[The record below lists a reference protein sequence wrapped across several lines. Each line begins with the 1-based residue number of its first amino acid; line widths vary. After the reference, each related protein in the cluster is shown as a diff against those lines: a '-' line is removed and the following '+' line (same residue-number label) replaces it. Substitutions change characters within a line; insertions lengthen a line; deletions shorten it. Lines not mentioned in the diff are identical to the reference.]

1 MELKDLALVSNGL
14 LHGDSLEISEFSID
28 TRSVKEG
35 DVYIAIKG
43 NNFDGHD
50 FIEEAENKKAKA
62 LIVNKVVRSNL
73 PFVVVSN
80 TLNFMEAIASH
91 NRSSFKGNVI
101 GITGTNGKTT
111 SKQIISNLLSQI
123 HKTHKTVG
131 NKNNH
136 IGVPLS
142 LLSINREC
150 EYAIIEL
157 GANHLGEINHLCKI
171 AKPDFGLITN
181 FGYAHIEGFGSFDGV
196 VKGKSELYNYLI
208 EKKGRLFINLDDVIQ
223 KKWLKYRPISTYGQ
237 TSKADFKIEQI
248 NNKGKGT
255 TIKIENLIIESQLFG
270 DYNFSNIGASVAI
283 SRFLR
288 VSNQKIKKALE
299 LYKPINKRSQVI
311 KKKNNKILLDAYNA
325 NPSSMIASINSFL
338 KNNPKNSIAVLGDM
352 LELGFYEKEGHVKI
366 IKLLESSAFEE
377 IFFVGKLFFK
387 FSKESNSFKKTIHF
401 FKEKIE
407 AYSYL
412 KKRKFEN
419 KNILIKGSR
428 KLQLEDTISFF

>member
-1 MELKDLALVSNGL
+1 MNVKDIYRLFQKTKGVVT
-14 LHGDSLEISEFSID
+14 D
-28 TRSVKEG
+28 TRLSVKNSF
-35 DVYIAIKG
+35 YIALKGINFDG
-43 NNFDGHD
+43 NNFAKEA
-50 FIEEAENKKAKA
+50 IEKGAFYALVNKKSIAKDNDRFIYVDDTLKTLQKLA
-62 LIVNKVVRSNL
+62 NYHRSIID
-73 PFVVVSN
+73 
-80 TLNFMEAIASH
+80 TKIIA
-91 NRSSFKGNVI
+91 
-101 GITGTNGKTT
+101 ITGSNGKTT
-111 SKQIISNLLSQI
+111 TKELLSEI
-123 HKTHKTVG
+123 LSKEFKIFATKG
-131 NKNNH
+131 NLNNH

-223 KKWLKYRPISTYGQ
+223 KKWLKYRHISTYGQ
-237 TSKADFKIEQI
+237 TSKANFKIEQI

-283 SRFLR
+283 SRFLG

-311 KKKNNKILLDAYNA
+311 NKKNNKILLDAYNA

>member
-1 MELKDLALVSNGL
+1 MNVKDIYRLFQKTKGVVT
-14 LHGDSLEISEFSID
+14 D
-28 TRSVKEG
+28 TRLSVKNCF
-35 DVYIAIKG
+35 YIALKGINFDG
-43 NNFDGHD
+43 NNFAKEA
-50 FIEEAENKKAKA
+50 IEKGAFYALVNKKSIAKDNDRFIYVDDTLKTLQKLA
-62 LIVNKVVRSNL
+62 NYHRSIID
-73 PFVVVSN
+73 
-80 TLNFMEAIASH
+80 TKIIA
-91 NRSSFKGNVI
+91 
-101 GITGTNGKTT
+101 ITGSNGKTT
-111 SKQIISNLLSQI
+111 TKELLSEI
-123 HKTHKTVG
+123 LSKEFKIFATKG
-131 NKNNH
+131 NLNNH

-283 SRFLR
+283 SRFLG

-311 KKKNNKILLDAYNA
+311 NKKNNKILLDAYNA

-366 IKLLESSAFEE
+366 IKLLESSPFEE

>member
-1 MELKDLALVSNGL
+1 MNVKDIYRLFQKTKGVVT
-14 LHGDSLEISEFSID
+14 D
-28 TRSVKEG
+28 TRLSVKNSF
-35 DVYIAIKG
+35 YIALKGINFDG
-43 NNFDGHD
+43 NNFAKEA
-50 FIEEAENKKAKA
+50 IEKGAFYALVNKKS
-62 LIVNKVVRSNL
+62 IVKDNDRFIYVDDTLQTLQKLANYHRSIIDTKV
-73 PFVVVSN
+73 
-80 TLNFMEAIASH
+80 IA
-91 NRSSFKGNVI
+91 
-101 GITGTNGKTT
+101 ITGSNGKTT
-111 SKQIISNLLSQI
+111 TKELLSEI
-123 HKTHKTVG
+123 LSKEFKIFATKG
-131 NKNNH
+131 NLNNH

-283 SRFLR
+283 SRFLG

-311 KKKNNKILLDAYNA
+311 NKKNNKILLDAYNA

-366 IKLLESSAFEE
+366 IKLLESSPFEE

-387 FSKESNSFKKTIHF
+387 FSKESNSFKKTMHF

-412 KKRKFEN
+412 KKRRFEN

>member
-1 MELKDLALVSNGL
+1 MNVKDIYRLFQKTKGVVT
-14 LHGDSLEISEFSID
+14 D
-28 TRSVKEG
+28 TRLSVKNSF
-35 DVYIAIKG
+35 YIALKGINFDG
-43 NNFDGHD
+43 NNFAKEA
-50 FIEEAENKKAKA
+50 IEKGAFYALVNKKSIAKDNDRFIYVDDTLKTLQKLA
-62 LIVNKVVRSNL
+62 NYHRSIID
-73 PFVVVSN
+73 
-80 TLNFMEAIASH
+80 TKIIA
-91 NRSSFKGNVI
+91 
-101 GITGTNGKTT
+101 ITGSNGKTT
-111 SKQIISNLLSQI
+111 TKELLSEI
-123 HKTHKTVG
+123 LSKEFKIFATKG
-131 NKNNH
+131 NLNNH

-283 SRFLR
+283 SRFLG

-311 KKKNNKILLDAYNA
+311 NKKNNKILLDAYNA

-412 KKRKFEN
+412 KKRKFKN

>member
-1 MELKDLALVSNGL
+1 MNVKDIYRLFQKTKGVVT
-14 LHGDSLEISEFSID
+14 D
-28 TRSVKEG
+28 TRLSVKNSF
-35 DVYIAIKG
+35 YIALKGINFDG
-43 NNFDGHD
+43 NNFAKEA
-50 FIEEAENKKAKA
+50 IEKGAFYALVNKKSIAKDNDRFIYVDDTLKTLQKLA
-62 LIVNKVVRSNL
+62 NYHRSIID
-73 PFVVVSN
+73 
-80 TLNFMEAIASH
+80 TKIIA
-91 NRSSFKGNVI
+91 
-101 GITGTNGKTT
+101 ITGSNGKTT
-111 SKQIISNLLSQI
+111 TKELLSEI
-123 HKTHKTVG
+123 LSKEFKIFATKG
-131 NKNNH
+131 NLNNH

-311 KKKNNKILLDAYNA
+311 NKKNNKILLDAYNA

-366 IKLLESSAFEE
+366 IKLLESSPFEE

>member
-1 MELKDLALVSNGL
+1 MNVKDIYRLFQKTKGVVT
-14 LHGDSLEISEFSID
+14 D
-28 TRSVKEG
+28 TRLSVKNSF
-35 DVYIAIKG
+35 YIALKGINFDG
-43 NNFDGHD
+43 NNFAKEA
-50 FIEEAENKKAKA
+50 IENGAFYALVNKKSIAKDNDRFIYVDDTLKTLQKLA
-62 LIVNKVVRSNL
+62 NYHRSIID
-73 PFVVVSN
+73 
-80 TLNFMEAIASH
+80 TKIIA
-91 NRSSFKGNVI
+91 
-101 GITGTNGKTT
+101 ITGSNGKTT
-111 SKQIISNLLSQI
+111 TKELLSEI
-123 HKTHKTVG
+123 LSKEFKIFATKG
-131 NKNNH
+131 NLNNH

-283 SRFLR
+283 SRFLG

-366 IKLLESSAFEE
+366 INLLESSAFEE

-387 FSKESNSFKKTIHF
+387 FSKESNNFKKTIHF

-412 KKRKFEN
+412 KKRKFKN

>member
-1 MELKDLALVSNGL
+1 MNVKDIYRLFQKTKGVVT
-14 LHGDSLEISEFSID
+14 D
-28 TRSVKEG
+28 TRLSVKNSF
-35 DVYIAIKG
+35 YIALKGINFDG
-43 NNFDGHD
+43 NNFAKEA
-50 FIEEAENKKAKA
+50 IENGAFYALVNKKSIAKDNDRFIYVDDTLKTLQKLA
-62 LIVNKVVRSNL
+62 NYHRSIID
-73 PFVVVSN
+73 
-80 TLNFMEAIASH
+80 TKIIA
-91 NRSSFKGNVI
+91 
-101 GITGTNGKTT
+101 ITGSNGKTT
-111 SKQIISNLLSQI
+111 TKELLSEI
-123 HKTHKTVG
+123 LSKEFKIFATRG
-131 NKNNH
+131 NLNNH

-283 SRFLR
+283 SRFLG
-288 VSNQKIKKALE
+288 VPNQKIKKALE

-412 KKRKFEN
+412 KKRKFKN

>member
-1 MELKDLALVSNGL
+1 MNVKDIYRLFQKTKGVVT
-14 LHGDSLEISEFSID
+14 D
-28 TRSVKEG
+28 TRLSVKNSF
-35 DVYIAIKG
+35 YIALKGINFDG
-43 NNFDGHD
+43 NNFAKEA
-50 FIEEAENKKAKA
+50 IEKGAFYALVNKKSIAKDNDRFIYVDDTLKTLQKLA
-62 LIVNKVVRSNL
+62 NYHRSIID
-73 PFVVVSN
+73 
-80 TLNFMEAIASH
+80 TKIIA
-91 NRSSFKGNVI
+91 
-101 GITGTNGKTT
+101 ITGSNGKTT
-111 SKQIISNLLSQI
+111 TKELLSEI
-123 HKTHKTVG
+123 LSKEFKIFATKG
-131 NKNNH
+131 NLNNH

-283 SRFLR
+283 SRFLG

-412 KKRKFEN
+412 KKRKFKN

>member
-1 MELKDLALVSNGL
+1 MNVKDIYRLFQKTKGVVT
-14 LHGDSLEISEFSID
+14 D
-28 TRSVKEG
+28 TRLSVKNSF
-35 DVYIAIKG
+35 YIALKGINFDG
-43 NNFDGHD
+43 NNFAKEA
-50 FIEEAENKKAKA
+50 IEKGAFYALVNKKSIAKDNDRFIYVDDTLKTLQKLA
-62 LIVNKVVRSNL
+62 NYHRSIIDTKV
-73 PFVVVSN
+73 
-80 TLNFMEAIASH
+80 IA
-91 NRSSFKGNVI
+91 
-101 GITGTNGKTT
+101 ITGSNGKTT
-111 SKQIISNLLSQI
+111 TKELLSEI
-123 HKTHKTVG
+123 LSKEFKIFATKG
-131 NKNNH
+131 NLNNH

-171 AKPDFGLITN
+171 AKPDLGLITN

-208 EKKGRLFINLDDVIQ
+208 EKKGRLFINLDDAIQ

-237 TSKADFKIEQI
+237 TSKADFKIEKI

-283 SRFLR
+283 SRFLG
-288 VSNQKIKKALE
+288 VPNQKIKKALE

-311 KKKNNKILLDAYNA
+311 NKKNNKILLDAYNA

-366 IKLLESSAFEE
+366 IKLLESSPFEE

>member
-1 MELKDLALVSNGL
+1 MNVKDIYRLFQKTKGVVT
-14 LHGDSLEISEFSID
+14 D
-28 TRSVKEG
+28 TRLSVKNCF
-35 DVYIAIKG
+35 YIALKGINFDG
-43 NNFDGHD
+43 NNFAKEA
-50 FIEEAENKKAKA
+50 IENGAFYALVNKKSIAKDNDRFIYVDDTLKTLQKLA
-62 LIVNKVVRSNL
+62 NYHRSIID
-73 PFVVVSN
+73 
-80 TLNFMEAIASH
+80 TKIIA
-91 NRSSFKGNVI
+91 
-101 GITGTNGKTT
+101 ITGSNGKTT
-111 SKQIISNLLSQI
+111 TKELLSEI
-123 HKTHKTVG
+123 LSKEFKIFATKG
-131 NKNNH
+131 NLNNH

-171 AKPDFGLITN
+171 AKPDLGLITN
-181 FGYAHIEGFGSFDGV
+181 FGYAHIEGFGSFEGV

-208 EKKGRLFINLDDVIQ
+208 EKKGRLFINLDDAIQ

-237 TSKADFKIEQI
+237 TSKADFKIEKI

-311 KKKNNKILLDAYNA
+311 NKKNNKILLDAYNA

-366 IKLLESSAFEE
+366 IKLLESSPFEE

-412 KKRKFEN
+412 KKRKFKN

>member
-1 MELKDLALVSNGL
+1 MNVKDIYRLFQKTKGVVT
-14 LHGDSLEISEFSID
+14 D
-28 TRSVKEG
+28 TRLSVKNCF
-35 DVYIAIKG
+35 YIALKGINFDG
-43 NNFDGHD
+43 NNFAKEA
-50 FIEEAENKKAKA
+50 IEKGAFYALVNKKS
-62 LIVNKVVRSNL
+62 IVKDNDRFIYVDD
-73 PFVVVSN
+73 
-80 TLNFMEAIASH
+80 TLQTLQKLANYHRNIIDTKIIA
-91 NRSSFKGNVI
+91 
-101 GITGTNGKTT
+101 ITGSNGKTT
-111 SKQIISNLLSQI
+111 TKELLSEI
-123 HKTHKTVG
+123 LSKEFKIFAAKG
-131 NKNNH
+131 NLNNH

-208 EKKGRLFINLDDVIQ
+208 EKKGRLFINLDDAIQ

-237 TSKADFKIEQI
+237 TSKADFKIEKI

-311 KKKNNKILLDAYNA
+311 NKKNNKILLDAYNA

-352 LELGFYEKEGHVKI
+352 LELGLYEKEGHVKI
-366 IKLLESSAFEE
+366 IKLLESSPFEE

-428 KLQLEDTISFF
+428 KLQLEDTINFF

>member
-1 MELKDLALVSNGL
+1 MNVKDIYRLFQKTKGVVT
-14 LHGDSLEISEFSID
+14 D
-28 TRSVKEG
+28 TRLSVKNCF
-35 DVYIAIKG
+35 YIALKGINFDG
-43 NNFDGHD
+43 NNFAKEA
-50 FIEEAENKKAKA
+50 IEKGAFYALVNKKSIAKDNDRFIYVDDTLKTLQKLA
-62 LIVNKVVRSNL
+62 NYHRSIID
-73 PFVVVSN
+73 
-80 TLNFMEAIASH
+80 TKIIA
-91 NRSSFKGNVI
+91 
-101 GITGTNGKTT
+101 ITGSNGKTT
-111 SKQIISNLLSQI
+111 TKELLSEI
-123 HKTHKTVG
+123 LSKEFKIFATKG
-131 NKNNH
+131 NLNNH

-237 TSKADFKIEQI
+237 TSKADFKIEKI

-283 SRFLR
+283 SRFLG
-288 VSNQKIKKALE
+288 VPNQKIKKALE

-311 KKKNNKILLDAYNA
+311 NKKNNKILLDAYNA

-366 IKLLESSAFEE
+366 IKLLESSPFEE

-428 KLQLEDTISFF
+428 KLQLEDTINFF

>member
-1 MELKDLALVSNGL
+1 MNVKDIYRLFQKTKGVVT
-14 LHGDSLEISEFSID
+14 D
-28 TRSVKEG
+28 TRLSVKNCF
-35 DVYIAIKG
+35 YIALKGINFDG
-43 NNFDGHD
+43 NNFAKEA
-50 FIEEAENKKAKA
+50 IEKGAFYALVNKKSIAKDNDRFIYVDDTLQTLQKLA
-62 LIVNKVVRSNL
+62 IYHRSIID
-73 PFVVVSN
+73 
-80 TLNFMEAIASH
+80 TKIIA
-91 NRSSFKGNVI
+91 
-101 GITGTNGKTT
+101 ITGSNGKTT
-111 SKQIISNLLSQI
+111 TKELLSEI
-123 HKTHKTVG
+123 LSKEFKIFATKG
-131 NKNNH
+131 NLNNH

-171 AKPDFGLITN
+171 AKPDLGLITN

-208 EKKGRLFINLDDVIQ
+208 EKKGRLFINLDDAIQ

-311 KKKNNKILLDAYNA
+311 NKKNNKILLDAYNA

-352 LELGFYEKEGHVKI
+352 LELGSYEKEGHVKI
-366 IKLLESSAFEE
+366 IKLLESSPFEE

-412 KKRKFEN
+412 KKRKFKN

-428 KLQLEDTISFF
+428 KLQLEDTINFF

>member
-1 MELKDLALVSNGL
+1 MNVKDIYRLFQKTKGVVT
-14 LHGDSLEISEFSID
+14 D
-28 TRSVKEG
+28 TRLSVKNSF
-35 DVYIAIKG
+35 YIALKGINFDG
-43 NNFDGHD
+43 NNFAKEA
-50 FIEEAENKKAKA
+50 IENGAFYALVNKKSIAKDNDRFIYVDDTLKTLQKLA
-62 LIVNKVVRSNL
+62 NYHRSIID
-73 PFVVVSN
+73 
-80 TLNFMEAIASH
+80 TKIIA
-91 NRSSFKGNVI
+91 
-101 GITGTNGKTT
+101 ITGSNGKTT
-111 SKQIISNLLSQI
+111 TKELLSEI
-123 HKTHKTVG
+123 LSKEFKIFATKG
-131 NKNNH
+131 NLNNH

-208 EKKGRLFINLDDVIQ
+208 EKKGRLFINLDDVVQ

-237 TSKADFKIEQI
+237 TSKANFKIEQI

-283 SRFLR
+283 SRFLG

-311 KKKNNKILLDAYNA
+311 NKKNNKILLDAYNA

-352 LELGFYEKEGHVKI
+352 LELGFYEKEGHLKI

-412 KKRKFEN
+412 KKRKFKN

>member
-1 MELKDLALVSNGL
+1 MNVKDIYRLFQKTKGVVT
-14 LHGDSLEISEFSID
+14 D
-28 TRSVKEG
+28 TRLSVKNSF
-35 DVYIAIKG
+35 YIALKGINFDG
-43 NNFDGHD
+43 NNFAKEA
-50 FIEEAENKKAKA
+50 IENGAFYALVNKKSIAKDNDRFIYVDDTLKTLQKLA
-62 LIVNKVVRSNL
+62 NYHRSIID
-73 PFVVVSN
+73 
-80 TLNFMEAIASH
+80 TKIIA
-91 NRSSFKGNVI
+91 
-101 GITGTNGKTT
+101 ITGSNGKTT
-111 SKQIISNLLSQI
+111 TKELLSEI
-123 HKTHKTVG
+123 LSKEFKIFATKG
-131 NKNNH
+131 NLNNH

-283 SRFLR
+283 SRFLG
-288 VSNQKIKKALE
+288 VPNQKIKKALE

-387 FSKESNSFKKTIHF
+387 FSKESNSFKKTMHF

-412 KKRKFEN
+412 KKRKFKN

>member
-1 MELKDLALVSNGL
+1 MNVKDIYRLFQKTKGVVT
-14 LHGDSLEISEFSID
+14 D
-28 TRSVKEG
+28 TRLSVKNCF
-35 DVYIAIKG
+35 YIALKGINFDG
-43 NNFDGHD
+43 NNFAKEA
-50 FIEEAENKKAKA
+50 IEKGAFYALVNKKS
-62 LIVNKVVRSNL
+62 VVKDNDRFIYVDDTLQTLQKLANYHRSIID
-73 PFVVVSN
+73 
-80 TLNFMEAIASH
+80 TKIIA
-91 NRSSFKGNVI
+91 
-101 GITGTNGKTT
+101 ITGSNGKTT
-111 SKQIISNLLSQI
+111 TKELLSEI
-123 HKTHKTVG
+123 LSKEFKIFATKG
-131 NKNNH
+131 NLNNH

-208 EKKGRLFINLDDVIQ
+208 EKKGRLFINLDDAIQ

-237 TSKADFKIEQI
+237 TSKADFKIEKI

-283 SRFLR
+283 SRFLG

-311 KKKNNKILLDAYNA
+311 NKKNNKILLDAYNA

-366 IKLLESSAFEE
+366 IKLLESSPFEE

-428 KLQLEDTISFF
+428 KLQLEDTINFF

>member
-1 MELKDLALVSNGL
+1 MNVKDIYRLFQKTKGVVT
-14 LHGDSLEISEFSID
+14 D
-28 TRSVKEG
+28 TRLSVKNSF
-35 DVYIAIKG
+35 YIALKGINFDG
-43 NNFDGHD
+43 NNFAKEA
-50 FIEEAENKKAKA
+50 IENGAFYALVNKKSIAKDNDRFIYVDDTLKTLQKLA
-62 LIVNKVVRSNL
+62 NYHRSIID
-73 PFVVVSN
+73 
-80 TLNFMEAIASH
+80 TKIIA
-91 NRSSFKGNVI
+91 
-101 GITGTNGKTT
+101 ITGSNGKTT
-111 SKQIISNLLSQI
+111 TKELLSEI
-123 HKTHKTVG
+123 LSKEFKIFATKG
-131 NKNNH
+131 NLNNH

-237 TSKADFKIEQI
+237 TSKANFKIEQI

-283 SRFLR
+283 SRFLG
-288 VSNQKIKKALE
+288 VPNQKIKKALE

-352 LELGFYEKEGHVKI
+352 LELGFYEKEGHLKI

-387 FSKESNSFKKTIHF
+387 FSKESNSFKKTMHF

-412 KKRKFEN
+412 KKRKFKN

>member
-1 MELKDLALVSNGL
+1 MNVKDIYRLFQKTKGVVT
-14 LHGDSLEISEFSID
+14 D
-28 TRSVKEG
+28 TRLSVKKSF
-35 DVYIAIKG
+35 YIALKGINFDG
-43 NNFDGHD
+43 NNFAKEA
-50 FIEEAENKKAKA
+50 IEKGAFYALVNKKSIAKDNDRFIYVDDTLKTLQKLA
-62 LIVNKVVRSNL
+62 NYHRSIID
-73 PFVVVSN
+73 
-80 TLNFMEAIASH
+80 TKIIA
-91 NRSSFKGNVI
+91 
-101 GITGTNGKTT
+101 ITGSNGKTT
-111 SKQIISNLLSQI
+111 TKELLSEI
-123 HKTHKTVG
+123 LSKEFKIFATKG
-131 NKNNH
+131 NLNNH

-255 TIKIENLIIESQLFG
+255 TVKIENLIIESQLLG

-283 SRFLR
+283 SRFLG

-311 KKKNNKILLDAYNA
+311 NKKNNKILLDAYNA

-412 KKRKFEN
+412 KKRKFKN

>member
-1 MELKDLALVSNGL
+1 MNVKDIYRLFQKTKGVVT
-14 LHGDSLEISEFSID
+14 D
-28 TRSVKEG
+28 TRLSVKNSF
-35 DVYIAIKG
+35 YIALKGINFDG
-43 NNFDGHD
+43 NNF
-50 FIEEAENKKAKA
+50 AK
-62 LIVNKVVRSNL
+62 
-73 PFVVVSN
+73 
-80 TLNFMEAIASH
+80 EAIEKGAFYALVDKKSIAKDNDRFIYVDDTLKTLQKLANYH
-91 NRSSFKGNVI
+91 RSIIDTKI
-101 GITGTNGKTT
+101 IAITGSNGKTT
-111 SKQIISNLLSQI
+111 TKELLSEI
-123 HKTHKTVG
+123 LSKEFKIFATKG
-131 NKNNH
+131 NLNNH

-171 AKPDFGLITN
+171 AKPDFGLMTN

-208 EKKGRLFINLDDVIQ
+208 EKKGRLFINLDDVVQ

-237 TSKADFKIEQI
+237 TSKANFKIEQI

-283 SRFLR
+283 SRFLG

-311 KKKNNKILLDAYNA
+311 NKKNNKILLDAYNA

-352 LELGFYEKEGHVKI
+352 LELGFYEKEGHLKI
-366 IKLLESSAFEE
+366 IKLIESSAFEE

-387 FSKESNSFKKTIHF
+387 FSKESNSFKKSIHF

-412 KKRKFEN
+412 KKRKFKN

>member
-1 MELKDLALVSNGL
+1 MNVKDIYRLFQKTKGVVT
-14 LHGDSLEISEFSID
+14 D
-28 TRSVKEG
+28 TRLSVKNCF
-35 DVYIAIKG
+35 YIALKGINFDG
-43 NNFDGHD
+43 NNFAKEA
-50 FIEEAENKKAKA
+50 IEKGAFYALVNKKS
-62 LIVNKVVRSNL
+62 VVKDNDRFIYVDDTLQTLQKLANYHRSIID
-73 PFVVVSN
+73 
-80 TLNFMEAIASH
+80 TKIIA
-91 NRSSFKGNVI
+91 
-101 GITGTNGKTT
+101 ITGSNGKTT
-111 SKQIISNLLSQI
+111 TKELLSEI
-123 HKTHKTVG
+123 LSKEFKIFATKG
-131 NKNNH
+131 NLNNH

-181 FGYAHIEGFGSFDGV
+181 FGYAHIEGFGSFEGV

-208 EKKGRLFINLDDVIQ
+208 EKKGRLFINLDDAIQ

-237 TSKADFKIEQI
+237 TSKADFKIEKI

-311 KKKNNKILLDAYNA
+311 NKKNNKILLDAYNA

-366 IKLLESSAFEE
+366 IKLLESSPFEE

-428 KLQLEDTISFF
+428 KLQLEDTINFF

>member
-1 MELKDLALVSNGL
+1 MNVKDIYRLFQKTKGVVT
-14 LHGDSLEISEFSID
+14 D
-28 TRSVKEG
+28 TRLSVKNCF
-35 DVYIAIKG
+35 YIALKGINFDG
-43 NNFDGHD
+43 NNFAKEA
-50 FIEEAENKKAKA
+50 IEKGAFYALVNKKS
-62 LIVNKVVRSNL
+62 IVKDNDRFIYVDDTLQTLQKLAIYHRSIID
-73 PFVVVSN
+73 
-80 TLNFMEAIASH
+80 TKIIA
-91 NRSSFKGNVI
+91 
-101 GITGTNGKTT
+101 ITGSNGKTT
-111 SKQIISNLLSQI
+111 TKELLSEI
-123 HKTHKTVG
+123 LSKEFKIFATKG
-131 NKNNH
+131 NLNNH

-208 EKKGRLFINLDDVIQ
+208 EKKGRLFINLDDAIQ

-237 TSKADFKIEQI
+237 TSKADFKIEKI

-311 KKKNNKILLDAYNA
+311 NKKNNKILLDAYNA

-352 LELGFYEKEGHVKI
+352 LELGSYEKEGHVKI
-366 IKLLESSAFEE
+366 IKLLESSPFEE

-387 FSKESNSFKKTIHF
+387 FSKESNSFKKTILF

-428 KLQLEDTISFF
+428 KLQLEDTINFF

>member
-1 MELKDLALVSNGL
+1 MNVKDIYRLFQKTKGVVT
-14 LHGDSLEISEFSID
+14 D
-28 TRSVKEG
+28 TRLSVKNSF
-35 DVYIAIKG
+35 YIALKGINFDG
-43 NNFDGHD
+43 NNFAKKA
-50 FIEEAENKKAKA
+50 IENGAFYALVNKKSIAKDNDRFIYVDDTLKTLQKLA
-62 LIVNKVVRSNL
+62 NYHRSIIDTKV
-73 PFVVVSN
+73 
-80 TLNFMEAIASH
+80 IA
-91 NRSSFKGNVI
+91 
-101 GITGTNGKTT
+101 ITGSNGKTT
-111 SKQIISNLLSQI
+111 TKELLSEI
-123 HKTHKTVG
+123 LSKEFKIFATKG
-131 NKNNH
+131 NLNNH

-181 FGYAHIEGFGSFDGV
+181 FGYAHIQGFGSFDGV
-196 VKGKSELYNYLI
+196 IKGKSELYNYLI

-283 SRFLR
+283 SRFLG

-387 FSKESNSFKKTIHF
+387 FSKEC
-401 FKEKIE
+401 
-407 AYSYL
+407 
-412 KKRKFEN
+412 
-419 KNILIKGSR
+419 KNY
-428 KLQLEDTISFF
+428 

>member
-1 MELKDLALVSNGL
+1 MNVKDIYRLFQKTKGVVT
-14 LHGDSLEISEFSID
+14 D
-28 TRSVKEG
+28 TRLSVKNCF
-35 DVYIAIKG
+35 YIALKGINFDG
-43 NNFDGHD
+43 NNFAKEA
-50 FIEEAENKKAKA
+50 IEKGAFYALVNKKS
-62 LIVNKVVRSNL
+62 IVKDNDRFIYVDDTLQTLQKLANYHRSIID
-73 PFVVVSN
+73 
-80 TLNFMEAIASH
+80 TKIIA
-91 NRSSFKGNVI
+91 
-101 GITGTNGKTT
+101 ITGSNGKTT
-111 SKQIISNLLSQI
+111 TKELLSEI
-123 HKTHKTVG
+123 LSKEFKIFATKG
-131 NKNNH
+131 NLNNH

-181 FGYAHIEGFGSFDGV
+181 FGYAHIEGFGSFEGV

-208 EKKGRLFINLDDVIQ
+208 EKKGRLFINLDDAIQ

-237 TSKADFKIEQI
+237 TSKADFKIEKI

-311 KKKNNKILLDAYNA
+311 NKKNNKILLDAYNA

-352 LELGFYEKEGHVKI
+352 LELGLYEKEGHVKI
-366 IKLLESSAFEE
+366 IKLLESSPFEE

-412 KKRKFEN
+412 KKRKFKN

-428 KLQLEDTISFF
+428 KLQLEDTINFF

>member
-1 MELKDLALVSNGL
+1 MNVKDIYRLFQKTKGVVT
-14 LHGDSLEISEFSID
+14 D
-28 TRSVKEG
+28 TRLSVKNSF
-35 DVYIAIKG
+35 YIALKGINFDG
-43 NNFDGHD
+43 NNFAKEA
-50 FIEEAENKKAKA
+50 IEKGAFYALVNKKSIAKDNDRFIYVDDTLKTLQKLA
-62 LIVNKVVRSNL
+62 NYHRSIIDTKV
-73 PFVVVSN
+73 
-80 TLNFMEAIASH
+80 IA
-91 NRSSFKGNVI
+91 
-101 GITGTNGKTT
+101 ITGSNGKTT
-111 SKQIISNLLSQI
+111 TKELLSEI
-123 HKTHKTVG
+123 LSKEFKIFATKG
-131 NKNNH
+131 NLNNH

-283 SRFLR
+283 SRFLG
-288 VSNQKIKKALE
+288 VPNQKIKKALE

-311 KKKNNKILLDAYNA
+311 NKKNNKILLDAYNA

-428 KLQLEDTISFF
+428 KLQLEDTINFF

>member
-1 MELKDLALVSNGL
+1 MNVKDIYRLFQKTKGVVT
-14 LHGDSLEISEFSID
+14 D
-28 TRSVKEG
+28 TRLSVKNSF
-35 DVYIAIKG
+35 YIALKGINFDG
-43 NNFDGHD
+43 NNFAKEA
-50 FIEEAENKKAKA
+50 IEKGAFYALVNKKSIAKDNDRFIYVDDTLKTLQKLA
-62 LIVNKVVRSNL
+62 NYHRSIIDTKV
-73 PFVVVSN
+73 
-80 TLNFMEAIASH
+80 IA
-91 NRSSFKGNVI
+91 
-101 GITGTNGKTT
+101 ITGSNGKTT
-111 SKQIISNLLSQI
+111 TKELLSEI
-123 HKTHKTVG
+123 LSKEFKIFATKG
-131 NKNNH
+131 NLNNH

-283 SRFLR
+283 SRFLG

-311 KKKNNKILLDAYNA
+311 NKKNNKILLDAYNA

>member
-1 MELKDLALVSNGL
+1 MNVKDIYRLFQKTKGVVT
-14 LHGDSLEISEFSID
+14 D
-28 TRSVKEG
+28 TRLSVKNSF
-35 DVYIAIKG
+35 YIALKGINFDG
-43 NNFDGHD
+43 NNFAKEA
-50 FIEEAENKKAKA
+50 IEKGAFYALVNKKSIAKDNDRFIYVDDTLKTLQKLA
-62 LIVNKVVRSNL
+62 NYHRSIIDTKV
-73 PFVVVSN
+73 
-80 TLNFMEAIASH
+80 IA
-91 NRSSFKGNVI
+91 
-101 GITGTNGKTT
+101 ITGSNGKTT
-111 SKQIISNLLSQI
+111 TKELLSEI
-123 HKTHKTVG
+123 LSKEFKIFATKG
-131 NKNNH
+131 NLNNH

-283 SRFLR
+283 SRFLG

-311 KKKNNKILLDAYNA
+311 NKKNNKILLDAYNA

-366 IKLLESSAFEE
+366 INLLESSAFEE

-412 KKRKFEN
+412 KKRRFEN

>member
-1 MELKDLALVSNGL
+1 MNVKDIYRLFQKTKGVVT
-14 LHGDSLEISEFSID
+14 D
-28 TRSVKEG
+28 TRLSVKNCF
-35 DVYIAIKG
+35 YIALKGINFDG
-43 NNFDGHD
+43 NNFAKEA
-50 FIEEAENKKAKA
+50 IEKGAFYALVNKKS
-62 LIVNKVVRSNL
+62 IVKDNDRFIYVDDTLQTLQKLANYHRSIID
-73 PFVVVSN
+73 
-80 TLNFMEAIASH
+80 TKIIA
-91 NRSSFKGNVI
+91 
-101 GITGTNGKTT
+101 ITGSNGKTT
-111 SKQIISNLLSQI
+111 TKELLSEI
-123 HKTHKTVG
+123 LSEEFKIFATKG
-131 NKNNH
+131 NLNNH

-208 EKKGRLFINLDDVIQ
+208 EKKGRLFINLDDAIQ

-237 TSKADFKIEQI
+237 TSKADFKIEKI

-311 KKKNNKILLDAYNA
+311 NKKNNKILLDAYNA

-352 LELGFYEKEGHVKI
+352 LELGLYEKEGHVKI
-366 IKLLESSAFEE
+366 IKLLESSPFEE

-412 KKRKFEN
+412 KKRKFKN

-428 KLQLEDTISFF
+428 KLQLEDTINFF

>member
-1 MELKDLALVSNGL
+1 MNVKDIYRLFQKTKGVVT
-14 LHGDSLEISEFSID
+14 D
-28 TRSVKEG
+28 TRLSVKNSF
-35 DVYIAIKG
+35 YIALKGINFDG
-43 NNFDGHD
+43 NNF
-50 FIEEAENKKAKA
+50 AK
-62 LIVNKVVRSNL
+62 
-73 PFVVVSN
+73 
-80 TLNFMEAIASH
+80 EAIEKGAFYALVDKKSIAKDNDRFIYVDDTLKTLQKLANYH
-91 NRSSFKGNVI
+91 RSIIDTKI
-101 GITGTNGKTT
+101 IAITGSNGKTT
-111 SKQIISNLLSQI
+111 TKELLSEI
-123 HKTHKTVG
+123 LSKEFKIFATKG
-131 NKNNH
+131 NLNNH

-171 AKPDFGLITN
+171 AKPDLGLITN

-208 EKKGRLFINLDDVIQ
+208 EKKGRLFINLDDAIQ

-237 TSKADFKIEQI
+237 TSKADFKIEKI

-283 SRFLR
+283 SRFLG

-311 KKKNNKILLDAYNA
+311 NKKNNKILLDAYNA

-387 FSKESNSFKKTIHF
+387 FSKESNSFKKTMHF

-412 KKRKFEN
+412 KKRKFKNNFRFN
-419 KNILIKGSR
+419 KQKESR
-428 KLQLEDTISFF
+428 

>member
-1 MELKDLALVSNGL
+1 MNVKDIYRLFQKTKGVVT
-14 LHGDSLEISEFSID
+14 D
-28 TRSVKEG
+28 TRLSVKNSF
-35 DVYIAIKG
+35 YIALKGINFDG
-43 NNFDGHD
+43 NNFAKEA
-50 FIEEAENKKAKA
+50 IEKGAFYALVNKKSIAKDNDRFIYVDDTLKTLQKLA
-62 LIVNKVVRSNL
+62 NYHRSIID
-73 PFVVVSN
+73 
-80 TLNFMEAIASH
+80 TKIIA
-91 NRSSFKGNVI
+91 
-101 GITGTNGKTT
+101 ITGSNGKTT
-111 SKQIISNLLSQI
+111 TKELLSEI
-123 HKTHKTVG
+123 LSKEFKIFATKG
-131 NKNNH
+131 NLNNH

-223 KKWLKYRPISTYGQ
+223 KKWLKYRSISTYGQ
-237 TSKADFKIEQI
+237 TSKANFKIEQI

-283 SRFLR
+283 SRFLG

-311 KKKNNKILLDAYNA
+311 NKKNNKILLDAYNA

-412 KKRKFEN
+412 KKRKFKN

>member
-1 MELKDLALVSNGL
+1 MNVKDIYRLFQKTKGVVT
-14 LHGDSLEISEFSID
+14 D
-28 TRSVKEG
+28 TRLSVKNSF
-35 DVYIAIKG
+35 YIALKGINFDG
-43 NNFDGHD
+43 NNF
-50 FIEEAENKKAKA
+50 AK
-62 LIVNKVVRSNL
+62 
-73 PFVVVSN
+73 
-80 TLNFMEAIASH
+80 EAIEKGAFYALVDKKSIAKDNDRFIYVDDTLKTLQKLANYH
-91 NRSSFKGNVI
+91 RSIIDTKI
-101 GITGTNGKTT
+101 IAITGSNGKTT
-111 SKQIISNLLSQI
+111 TKELLSEI
-123 HKTHKTVG
+123 LSKEFKIFATKG
-131 NKNNH
+131 NLNNH

-181 FGYAHIEGFGSFDGV
+181 FGYAHIKGFGSFDGV

-208 EKKGRLFINLDDVIQ
+208 EKKGRLFINLDDVVQ

-237 TSKADFKIEQI
+237 TSKANFKIEQI

-283 SRFLR
+283 SRFLG

-311 KKKNNKILLDAYNA
+311 KKKNNIILLDAYNA

-352 LELGFYEKEGHVKI
+352 LELGFYEKEGHLKI

-387 FSKESNSFKKTIHF
+387 FSKESNSFKKSIHF

-412 KKRKFEN
+412 KKRKFKN

>member
-1 MELKDLALVSNGL
+1 MNVKDIYRLFQKTKGVVT
-14 LHGDSLEISEFSID
+14 D
-28 TRSVKEG
+28 TRLSVKNCF
-35 DVYIAIKG
+35 YIALKGINFDG
-43 NNFDGHD
+43 NNFAKEA
-50 FIEEAENKKAKA
+50 IEKGAFYALVNKKS
-62 LIVNKVVRSNL
+62 VVKDNDRFIYVDDTLQTLQKLANYHRSIID
-73 PFVVVSN
+73 
-80 TLNFMEAIASH
+80 TKIIA
-91 NRSSFKGNVI
+91 
-101 GITGTNGKTT
+101 ITGSNGKTT
-111 SKQIISNLLSQI
+111 TKELLSEI
-123 HKTHKTVG
+123 LSKEFKIFATKG
-131 NKNNH
+131 NLNNH

-208 EKKGRLFINLDDVIQ
+208 EKKGRLFINLDDAIQ

-237 TSKADFKIEQI
+237 TSKADFKIEKI

-311 KKKNNKILLDAYNA
+311 NKKNNKILLDAYNA

-428 KLQLEDTISFF
+428 KLQLEDTINFF

>member
-1 MELKDLALVSNGL
+1 MNVKDIYRLFQKTKGVVT
-14 LHGDSLEISEFSID
+14 D
-28 TRSVKEG
+28 TRLSVKNCF
-35 DVYIAIKG
+35 YIALKGINFDG
-43 NNFDGHD
+43 NNFAKEA
-50 FIEEAENKKAKA
+50 IEKGAFYALVNKKS
-62 LIVNKVVRSNL
+62 IVKDNDRFIYVDDTLQTLQKLAIYHRSIID
-73 PFVVVSN
+73 
-80 TLNFMEAIASH
+80 TKIIA
-91 NRSSFKGNVI
+91 
-101 GITGTNGKTT
+101 ITGSNGKTT
-111 SKQIISNLLSQI
+111 TKELLSEI
-123 HKTHKTVG
+123 LSKEFKIFATKG
-131 NKNNH
+131 NLNNH

-171 AKPDFGLITN
+171 AKPDLGLITN
-181 FGYAHIEGFGSFDGV
+181 FGYAHIEGFGSFEGV

-208 EKKGRLFINLDDVIQ
+208 EKKGRLFINLDDAIQ

-237 TSKADFKIEQI
+237 TSKADFKIEKI

-311 KKKNNKILLDAYNA
+311 NKKNNKILLDAYNA

-352 LELGFYEKEGHVKI
+352 LELGSYEKEGHVKI
-366 IKLLESSAFEE
+366 IKLLESSPFEE

-428 KLQLEDTISFF
+428 KLQLEDTINFF

>member
-1 MELKDLALVSNGL
+1 MNVKDIYRLFQKTKGVVT
-14 LHGDSLEISEFSID
+14 D
-28 TRSVKEG
+28 TRLSVKNCF
-35 DVYIAIKG
+35 YIALKGINFDG
-43 NNFDGHD
+43 NNFAKEA
-50 FIEEAENKKAKA
+50 IEKGAFYALVNKKS
-62 LIVNKVVRSNL
+62 IVKDNDRFIYVDDTLKTLQKLANYHRSIID
-73 PFVVVSN
+73 
-80 TLNFMEAIASH
+80 TKIIA
-91 NRSSFKGNVI
+91 
-101 GITGTNGKTT
+101 ITGSNGKTT
-111 SKQIISNLLSQI
+111 TKELLSEI
-123 HKTHKTVG
+123 LSKEFKIFATKG
-131 NKNNH
+131 NLNNH

-283 SRFLR
+283 SRFLG
-288 VSNQKIKKALE
+288 VPNQKIKKALE

-311 KKKNNKILLDAYNA
+311 NKKNNKILLDAYNA

-366 IKLLESSAFEE
+366 IKLLESSPFEE

>member
-1 MELKDLALVSNGL
+1 MNVKDIYRLFQKTKGVVT
-14 LHGDSLEISEFSID
+14 D
-28 TRSVKEG
+28 TRLSVKNSF
-35 DVYIAIKG
+35 YIALKGINFDG
-43 NNFDGHD
+43 NNF
-50 FIEEAENKKAKA
+50 AK
-62 LIVNKVVRSNL
+62 
-73 PFVVVSN
+73 
-80 TLNFMEAIASH
+80 EAIEKGAFYALVDKKSIAKDNDRFIYVDDTLKTLQKLANYH
-91 NRSSFKGNVI
+91 RSIIDTKI
-101 GITGTNGKTT
+101 IAITGSNGKTT
-111 SKQIISNLLSQI
+111 TKELLSEI
-123 HKTHKTVG
+123 LSKEFKIFATKG
-131 NKNNH
+131 NLNNH

-283 SRFLR
+283 SRFIGI
-288 VSNQKIKKALE
+288 SNQKIKKALE
-299 LYKPINKRSQVI
+299 LYKPINNRSQVI
-311 KKKNNKILLDAYNA
+311 NKKNNKILLDAYNA

-387 FSKESNSFKKTIHF
+387 FSKESNSFKKSIHF

-412 KKRKFEN
+412 KKRKFKN

>member
-1 MELKDLALVSNGL
+1 MNVKDIYRLFQKTKGVVT
-14 LHGDSLEISEFSID
+14 D
-28 TRSVKEG
+28 TRLSVKNSF
-35 DVYIAIKG
+35 YIALKGINFDG
-43 NNFDGHD
+43 NNFAKEA
-50 FIEEAENKKAKA
+50 IEKGAFYALVNKKSIAKDNDRFIYVDDTLKTLQKLA
-62 LIVNKVVRSNL
+62 NYHRSIID
-73 PFVVVSN
+73 
-80 TLNFMEAIASH
+80 TKIIA
-91 NRSSFKGNVI
+91 
-101 GITGTNGKTT
+101 ITGSNGKTT
-111 SKQIISNLLSQI
+111 TKELLSEI
-123 HKTHKTVG
+123 LSKEFKIFATKG
-131 NKNNH
+131 NLNNH

-283 SRFLR
+283 SRFLG

-311 KKKNNKILLDAYNA
+311 NKKNNKILLDAYNA

-366 IKLLESSAFEE
+366 IKLLESSPFEE

>member
-1 MELKDLALVSNGL
+1 MNVKDIYRLFQKTKGVVT
-14 LHGDSLEISEFSID
+14 D
-28 TRSVKEG
+28 TRLSVKKSF
-35 DVYIAIKG
+35 YIALKGINFDG
-43 NNFDGHD
+43 NNFAKEA
-50 FIEEAENKKAKA
+50 IEKGAFYALVNKKSIAKDNDRFIYVDDTLKTLQKLA
-62 LIVNKVVRSNL
+62 NYHRSIID
-73 PFVVVSN
+73 
-80 TLNFMEAIASH
+80 TKIIA
-91 NRSSFKGNVI
+91 
-101 GITGTNGKTT
+101 ITGSNGKTT
-111 SKQIISNLLSQI
+111 TKELLSEI
-123 HKTHKTVG
+123 LSKEFKIFATKG
-131 NKNNH
+131 NLNNH

-255 TIKIENLIIESQLFG
+255 TIKIENLIIESQLLG

-283 SRFLR
+283 SRFLG

-311 KKKNNKILLDAYNA
+311 NKKNNKILLDAYNA

-412 KKRKFEN
+412 KKRKFKN

>member
-1 MELKDLALVSNGL
+1 MNVKDIYRLFQKTKGVVT
-14 LHGDSLEISEFSID
+14 D
-28 TRSVKEG
+28 TRLSVKNSF
-35 DVYIAIKG
+35 YIALKGINFDG
-43 NNFDGHD
+43 NNF
-50 FIEEAENKKAKA
+50 AK
-62 LIVNKVVRSNL
+62 
-73 PFVVVSN
+73 
-80 TLNFMEAIASH
+80 EAIEKGAFYALVDKKSIAKDNDRFIYVDDTLKTLQKLANYH
-91 NRSSFKGNVI
+91 RSIIDTKI
-101 GITGTNGKTT
+101 IAITGSNGKTT
-111 SKQIISNLLSQI
+111 TKELLSEI
-123 HKTHKTVG
+123 LSKEFKIFATKG
-131 NKNNH
+131 NLNNH

-142 LLSINREC
+142 LLRINREC

-283 SRFLR
+283 SRFLG

-352 LELGFYEKEGHVKI
+352 LELGFYEKEGHLKI

-387 FSKESNSFKKTIHF
+387 FSKESNSFKKSIHF

-412 KKRKFEN
+412 KKRKFKN

>member
-1 MELKDLALVSNGL
+1 MNVKDIYRLFQKTKGVVT
-14 LHGDSLEISEFSID
+14 D
-28 TRSVKEG
+28 TRLSVKNCF
-35 DVYIAIKG
+35 YIALKGINFDG
-43 NNFDGHD
+43 NNFAKEA
-50 FIEEAENKKAKA
+50 IEKGAFYALVNKKS
-62 LIVNKVVRSNL
+62 VVKDNDRFIYVDDTLKTLQKLANYHRSIID
-73 PFVVVSN
+73 
-80 TLNFMEAIASH
+80 TKIIA
-91 NRSSFKGNVI
+91 
-101 GITGTNGKTT
+101 ITGSNGKTT
-111 SKQIISNLLSQI
+111 TKELLSEI
-123 HKTHKTVG
+123 LSKEFKIFATKG
-131 NKNNH
+131 NLNNH

-171 AKPDFGLITN
+171 AKPDLGLITN
-181 FGYAHIEGFGSFDGV
+181 FGYAHIEGFGSFEGV

-208 EKKGRLFINLDDVIQ
+208 EKKGRLFINLDDAIQ

-237 TSKADFKIEQI
+237 TSKADFKIEKI

-311 KKKNNKILLDAYNA
+311 NKKNNKILLDAYNA

-366 IKLLESSAFEE
+366 IKLLESSPFEE

-387 FSKESNSFKKTIHF
+387 FSKESNSFKKTILF

>member
-1 MELKDLALVSNGL
+1 MNVKDIYRLFQKTKGVVT
-14 LHGDSLEISEFSID
+14 D
-28 TRSVKEG
+28 TRLSVKNCF
-35 DVYIAIKG
+35 YIALKGINFDG
-43 NNFDGHD
+43 NNFAKEA
-50 FIEEAENKKAKA
+50 IEKGAFYALVNKKS
-62 LIVNKVVRSNL
+62 IVKDNDRFIYVDDTLQTLQKLANYHRSIID
-73 PFVVVSN
+73 
-80 TLNFMEAIASH
+80 TKIIA
-91 NRSSFKGNVI
+91 
-101 GITGTNGKTT
+101 ITGSNGKTT
-111 SKQIISNLLSQI
+111 TKELLSEI
-123 HKTHKTVG
+123 LSKEFKIFAAKG
-131 NKNNH
+131 NLNNH

-196 VKGKSELYNYLI
+196 VKGKSELYKYLI
-208 EKKGRLFINLDDVIQ
+208 EKKGRLFINLDDAIQ

-237 TSKADFKIEQI
+237 TSKADFKIEKI

-311 KKKNNKILLDAYNA
+311 NKKNNKILLDAYNA

-352 LELGFYEKEGHVKI
+352 LELGLYEKEGHVKI
-366 IKLLESSAFEE
+366 IKLLESSPFEE

-428 KLQLEDTISFF
+428 KLQLEDTINFF